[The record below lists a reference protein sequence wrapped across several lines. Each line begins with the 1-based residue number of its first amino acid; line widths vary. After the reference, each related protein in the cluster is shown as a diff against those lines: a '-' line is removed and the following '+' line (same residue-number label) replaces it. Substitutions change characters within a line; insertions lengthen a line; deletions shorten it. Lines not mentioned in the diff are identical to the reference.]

1 MITLRYNVLHKL
13 NYNIYIWLAPII
25 ISIMSLVQTSE
36 RACLHPSL
44 FACEQVNLLL
54 TKVLIRQFPSDVQKI
69 ILNDSPVMSV
79 QTVTTES
86 PGDSQFNGTVI
97 SKSVWIRLILN
108 VGPRQT
114 SLFKSDNVFQ
124 PLMYQT
130 DSTRSLPHVWL
141 SLRDLFLSITL
152 YCLIIST

>member
-1 MITLRYNVLHKL
+1 VLA
-13 NYNIYIWLAPII
+13 Y
-25 ISIMSLVQTSE
+25 
-36 RACLHPSL
+36 PSL

-114 SLFKSDNVFQ
+114 FKSDNVFQ

-130 DSTRSLPHVWL
+130 DSTRSVPHLWL